1 MNKLYSVVYSPKA
14 KDDLKEIY
22 TYIAFTL
29 SVPTTA
35 EKQINRIRK
44 AIRSLDFMPLR
55 NPAVDWEPWKSKGM
69 RKVTVDKF
77 IAFYTVDSC
86 SLTVTV
92 IRIFYGG
99 QDIANI
105 AADFENL

>member
-29 SVPTTA
+29 SVPT
-35 EKQINRIRK
+35 IRK

-77 IAFYTVDSC
+77 IAFYTVDTRS
-86 SLTVTV
+86 
-92 IRIFYGG
+92 
-99 QDIANI
+99 
-105 AADFENL
+105 

>member
-1 MNKLYSVVYSPKA
+1 
-14 KDDLKEIY
+14 
-22 TYIAFTL
+22 
-29 SVPTTA
+29 
-35 EKQINRIRK
+35 
-44 AIRSLDFMPLR
+44 MPLR
-55 NPAVDWEPWKSKGM
+55 NHAVDWEPWKSKEM

-77 IAFYTVDSC
+77 IAFYTVDTR

>member
-22 TYIAFTL
+22 AYI
-29 SVPTTA
+29 P
-35 EKQINRIRK
+35 
-44 AIRSLDFMPLR
+44 
-55 NPAVDWEPWKSKGM
+55 
-69 RKVTVDKF
+69 
-77 IAFYTVDSC
+77 FYTVDTR

>member
-1 MNKLYSVVYSPKA
+1 MQRNLVYEYIFGCVLSES

-22 TYIAFTL
+22 TYI
-29 SVPTTA
+29 P
-35 EKQINRIRK
+35 
-44 AIRSLDFMPLR
+44 
-55 NPAVDWEPWKSKGM
+55 
-69 RKVTVDKF
+69 
-77 IAFYTVDSC
+77 FYTVDTR

>member
-22 TYIAFTL
+22 TYIAF
-29 SVPTTA
+29 
-35 EKQINRIRK
+35 
-44 AIRSLDFMPLR
+44 
-55 NPAVDWEPWKSKGM
+55 
-69 RKVTVDKF
+69 
-77 IAFYTVDSC
+77 YTVDTR

-99 QDIANI
+99 RTSQILQRILKTYKLRLSAVDKISTPFTSKSVLIFLYTLSGVA
-105 AADFENL
+105 F

>member
-22 TYIAFTL
+22 TYIAF
-29 SVPTTA
+29 
-35 EKQINRIRK
+35 
-44 AIRSLDFMPLR
+44 
-55 NPAVDWEPWKSKGM
+55 
-69 RKVTVDKF
+69 
-77 IAFYTVDSC
+77 YTVDTR

-105 AADFENL
+105 AADFENF

>member
-22 TYIAFTL
+22 TYIT
-29 SVPTTA
+29 
-35 EKQINRIRK
+35 
-44 AIRSLDFMPLR
+44 
-55 NPAVDWEPWKSKGM
+55 
-69 RKVTVDKF
+69 
-77 IAFYTVDSC
+77 FYTVDNR